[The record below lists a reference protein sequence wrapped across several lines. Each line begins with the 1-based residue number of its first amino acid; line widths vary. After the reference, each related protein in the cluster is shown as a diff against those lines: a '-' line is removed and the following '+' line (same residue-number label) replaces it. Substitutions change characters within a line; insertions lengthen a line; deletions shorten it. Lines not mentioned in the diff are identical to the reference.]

1 MVLATEKKTIR
12 MKMGDKIPSK
22 AAMVRSRSLDVHSG
36 C

>member
-1 MVLATEKKTIR
+1 MLLATEKKTMR
-12 MKMGDKIPSK
+12 MRMSDRIPNK